1 MITIIIIAVTVLVSF
16 SAFNSQEL
24 MYKCILNP
32 YVTIRNKQWH
42 RVVSHGFLHADYV
55 HLLVNMIVLYS
66 FGRNVEFIFKDL
78 QKSNIISN
86 YTLTFL
92 MLYVGGL
99 IVASL
104 PSFIKHRNNPGY
116 NSLGA
121 SGAVSAVTFTS
132 IFFFPKDNIYLYFA
146 IPIPA
151 YIFGALYLFFE
162 HYMSRKKSGNIAHDA
177 HFAGAVYGFLFP
189 LLIDPNLIMVFIDNF
204 RS

>member
-16 SAFNSQEL
+16 SAFRSQEL
-24 MYKCILNP
+24 MYKCIFNP

-42 RVVSHGFLHADYV
+42 RVISHGFLHADYV
-55 HLLVNMIVLYS
+55 HLFVNMIVLYS

-78 QKSNIISN
+78 QSSNIISN

-92 MLYVGGL
+92 LLYMGGL

-132 IFFFPKDNIYLYFA
+132 IFFFPKSSIYLYFA

-162 HYMSRKKSGNIAHDA
+162 HYMSRKKAGNIAHDA
-177 HFAGAVYGFLFP
+177 HFAGAIYGFIFP
-189 LLIDPNLIMVFIDNF
+189 LLIDPNLFMVFIDNF